1 MYTVYKVEAVYI
13 VYTVYTVEAVYI
25 VYTDNQW
32 KLYVYTEAVL
42 CTQIKNGAH
51 ESIVCSYF
59 CKKKYT
65 SEVSA
70 QEPMDTIAP
79 SKPDDDKEQEV
90 AGGV

>member
-65 SEVSA
+65 SEVNHSYLFSL
-70 QEPMDTIAP
+70 MIP
-79 SKPDDDKEQEV
+79 SSNPH
-90 AGGV
+90 G